1 MIDFHLRGSCM
12 SPLQITWLDFLRI
25 SCSSNLAIVD
35 GKQNNEVAF
44 EFYQW
49 ELGGFRV
56 NAARLDHGIELLRS
70 VGMRKIGS

>member
-1 MIDFHLRGSCM
+1 M

-35 GKQNNEVAF
+35 GKQNNEVAAELAF